1 MKMVNFG
8 GCGPKLVNC
17 LSGLGDPYKQQRMK
31 VLKSVFD
38 FYLDAS
44 IHVAMAVLSLAGVS
58 FLLMGTIPDIKLLGF
73 IFFSVIV
80 GYNFI
85 KYGVEAYK
93 YLIVSNAY
101 HKFIQAFSFV
111 SFGFSLLFFLRLE
124 VRLWLAIGALGL
136 MSALYAV
143 PFLPRAKNLR
153 SLAGL
158 KIHIVALVWA
168 GFTVLLPAIDAHL
181 PLDWDFWVLFIQR
194 FLLVLVLIIPF
205 EIRDLQWDDPGLR
218 TLPQVLGAKNT
229 RICGMVMAL
238 LFFLMTF
245 LKDEIHKWELVLRFL
260 LSVVLILML
269 LDGKR
274 IRDRY
279 FASFWVEAIPIFWF
293 GAFFLVDV
301 FF

>member
-1 MKMVNFG
+1 MNA
-8 GCGPKLVNC
+8 
-17 LSGLGDPYKQQRMK
+17 
-31 VLKSVFD
+31 LKSIFD

-58 FLLMGTIPDIKLLGF
+58 FLLMGAVPDTKLLGF

-85 KYGVEAYK
+85 KYGVEGHK
-93 YLIVSNAY
+93 YLIVPNAY
-101 HKFIQAFSFV
+101 HRLIQAFSFV
-111 SFGFSLLFFLRLE
+111 SFGFALLFLLRLDIG
-124 VRLWLAIGALGL
+124 LWWVIGVLGL
-136 MSALYAV
+136 LAALYAV
-143 PFLPRAKNLR
+143 PLLPRAKNLR

-168 GFTVLLPAIDAHL
+168 GFTVLLPALDAGL
-181 PLDWDFWVLFIQR
+181 SLDWDFWILFIQR

-205 EIRDLQWDDPGLR
+205 EIRDLQWDDRGLR
-218 TLPQVLGAKNT
+218 TLPQVLGVKNT
-229 RICGMVMAL
+229 RIFGMTVVL
-238 LFFLMTF
+238 LFFLLAF
-245 LKDEIHKWELVLRFL
+245 LKNDIYKGELVMRFL
-260 LSVVLILML
+260 LCTVLVLIL

-274 IRDRY
+274 IKDRY

-293 GAFFLVDV
+293 GTFFLVDA

>member
-1 MKMVNFG
+1 MQKMNA
-8 GCGPKLVNC
+8 
-17 LSGLGDPYKQQRMK
+17 
-31 VLKSVFD
+31 LKSIFD

-44 IHVAMAVLSLAGVS
+44 IHVAIAVLSLAGVS
-58 FLLMGTIPDIKLLGF
+58 FLLMGAVPDIKLMGF
-73 IFFSVIV
+73 VFFSVIV

-101 HKFIQAFSFV
+101 HKLIQAFSFV
-111 SFGFSLLFFLRLE
+111 SFGFSLLFLFRLDI
-124 VRLWLAIGALGL
+124 RLWWAIGVLGFI
-136 MSALYAV
+136 SALYAV
-143 PFLPRAKNLR
+143 PFLPRTKNLR

-168 GFTVLLPAIDAHL
+168 GFTVLLPAIDARL
-181 PLDWDFWVLFIQR
+181 PLDWDFWILFVQR

-205 EIRDLQWDDPGLR
+205 EIRDLQWDDRDLR
-218 TLPQVLGAKNT
+218 TLPQVWGVKNT
-229 RICGMVMAL
+229 RLFGMVVVL
-238 LFFLMTF
+238 LFFLLTF
-245 LKDEIHKWELVLRFL
+245 LKDEIYKGEFVLRFL
-260 LSVVLILML
+260 LSTVLVLLL

-274 IRDRY
+274 INDRY

-293 GAFFLVDV
+293 GAFILADA